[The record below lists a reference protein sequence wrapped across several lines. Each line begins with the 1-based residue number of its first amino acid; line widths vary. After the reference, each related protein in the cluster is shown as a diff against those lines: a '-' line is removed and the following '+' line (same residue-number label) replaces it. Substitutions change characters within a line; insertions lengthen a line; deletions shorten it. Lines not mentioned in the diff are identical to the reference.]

1 MPLTGPL
8 PGTKLSSGE
17 EAMVPTLF
25 TIWAQP
31 CEFMKYSPCFQVKP
45 KFRNLP
51 CVLTWAMRDSP
62 NTRFYSDTD
71 YNTFDPHSNKMNFL
85 LNTVNTFYS
94 ISMWFSL
101 FHQDYYWTYISKKL
115 ENLSNL
121 LFSSKCMSFIGQY
134 KTWAPKFHLRFL
146 KLRIYD
152 YFEIISFN
160 LLKASLW
167 MLWNMVTESATT
179 AWLTPPGKHRLPHVT
194 GGALRTALL
203 QHQGGYPSR

>member
-1 MPLTGPL
+1 MY
-8 PGTKLSSGE
+8 
-17 EAMVPTLF
+17 VLF
-25 TIWAQP
+25 
-31 CEFMKYSPCFQVKP
+31 
-45 KFRNLP
+45 
-51 CVLTWAMRDSP
+51 
-62 NTRFYSDTD
+62 
-71 YNTFDPHSNKMNFL
+71 
-85 LNTVNTFYS
+85 
-94 ISMWFSL
+94 
-101 FHQDYYWTYISKKL
+101 
-115 ENLSNL
+115 
-121 LFSSKCMSFIGQY
+121 GQY

-179 AWLTPPGKHRLPHVT
+179 AWLTLPGKHRLPHVM